1 MNPKIVIVLC
11 VVAIAA
17 YMGYNNFARVKPSED
32 SSVRESFQAFT
43 VGLSMNSIEG
53 AKAFISPTFSASGI
67 SKEDFLKVLGLKRKL
82 YNTKIGINGVTIQG
96 DIASVSYSRTEIRG
110 EDSEPITVNITGETW
125 VRNKAM
131 PGTWLLDKLSD
142 ADKWFRTAEIP
153 QKKAMLVALPKKEGG
168 VLGTLEK
175 GDGVKPMKKGDR
187 YNPVGKRDPFK
198 PLIAIGVADVETLA
212 DEICESSR
220 PREELEKYDL
230 DALKLTGIIQGEKG
244 PLALIETPDGRGF
257 TLRMNMFLGK
267 RCGKVSEMQ
276 GDYILL
282 KEKIRKPS
290 DKPGQFTTIDTP
302 MQLRREEG

>member
-17 YMGYNNFARVKPSED
+17 YMGYNNFVVVKPSED
-32 SSVRESFQAFT
+32 VTVRESFDAMST
-43 VGLSMNSIEG
+43 AISTGNVDG
-53 AKAFISPTFSASGI
+53 AKKFISPTFSDSKI
-67 SKEDFLKVLGLKRKL
+67 SPEDFLKVLGLKRKL
-82 YNTKIGINGVTIQG
+82 YTAKIGVNGVTVQD
-96 DIASVSYSRTEIRG
+96 DIALVSYSRAEIRG
-110 EDSEPITVNITGETW
+110 DDSEPINVNITGETW
-125 VRNKAM
+125 VKNKAR
-131 PGTWLLDKLSD
+131 PGIWSLQKLAD
-142 ADKWFRTAEIP
+142 ADTWFRTAEIP
-153 QKKAMLVALPKKEGG
+153 QKKAVAAVAHKKEGS

-175 GDGVKPMKKGDR
+175 GTAVKPMKKGER
-187 YNPVGKRDPFK
+187 YNPAGKRDPFK
-198 PLIAIGVADVETLA
+198 PLIAIGVADVETMA
-212 DEICESSR
+212 EEVCEPTR

-230 DALKLTGIIQGEKG
+230 DALKLAGIIQGEKG
-244 PLALIETPDGRGF
+244 QLALIETPDGRGF

-290 DKPGQFTTIDTP
+290 DKPGKFTTIDTP

>member
-1 MNPKIVIVLC
+1 MNPKIVIVIC
-11 VVAIAA
+11 VMAVAA
-17 YMGYNNFARVKPSED
+17 YMAYDNFVRVKPSED
-32 SSVRESFQAFT
+32 SSVRGSFEAFSL
-43 VGLSMNSIEG
+43 GLNMGNIEG
-53 AKAFISPTFSASGI
+53 AKVFISPTFSASGI
-67 SKEDFLKVLGLKRKL
+67 NKEDFLKILGLKRKL
-82 YNTKIGINGVTIQG
+82 YTTKIGVNGVTVQG
-96 DIASVSYSRTEIRG
+96 DIASLSYSRTEIRG
-110 EDSEPITVNITGETW
+110 EDSEPINVNITGETW
-125 VRNKAM
+125 VRNKAR
-131 PGTWLLDKLSD
+131 PGIWLLDKLSD

-153 QKKAMLVALPKKEGG
+153 QKKVALAALPKKEGG
-168 VLGTLEK
+168 ALGTLEK
-175 GDGVKPMKKGDR
+175 GTAVKPMKKGER
-187 YNPVGKRDPFK
+187 YNPAGKRDPFK

-212 DEICESSR
+212 EEVCEPNR

-230 DALKLTGIIQGEKG
+230 DALKLAGIIQGEKG

-290 DKPGQFTTIDTP
+290 DKPGKFTTIDTP